1 MKTTI
6 RHTVLGAIALS
17 ATLIAGS
24 SAAEKNVHAGR
35 ASVYQHLDENSLENI
50 TTPQQ
55 LKNIDPKN
63 VAPTEIWRR
72 LEHGEKVECLS
83 CIPGVS
89 QLLFDGNSKTREIA
103 AWWLRRRIFGVFSPN
118 GSGLGGTAEKPGAL
132 SDAKYNGLS
141 VYKQLLTAAQ
151 DQSLSEQK
159 RAYANEA
166 LGEFLTAPGVPVLAK
181 SATTDPSAMVRK
193 AAVHG
198 LWRINSQ
205 GPAGELGKAIGDAD
219 EGVRLEALYASTRV
233 NVFTDVPAVVARVSD
248 ESPLVRKRAAEA
260 LGKMRAADAVVGLIA
275 LTSSAT
281 ESNASVRAAAVAALG
296 RIGDQAAKQAV
307 QDAQQDPNQFVR
319 DAALIALRQF

>member
-6 RHTVLGAIALS
+6 RHTVLGAIAVS
-17 ATLIAGS
+17 ALLVAGS

-35 ASVYQHLDENSLENI
+35 ASVYKNLDENSLENI

-55 LKNIDPKN
+55 IKNIDPNN

-83 CIPGVS
+83 CIPVVS
-89 QLLFDGNSKTREIA
+89 KLLTDGNAKTREIS
-103 AWWLRRRIFGVFSPN
+103 AWWLRRRIFGVF
-118 GSGLGGTAEKPGAL
+118 GPGQ
-132 SDAKYNGLS
+132 
-141 VYKQLLTAAQ
+141 VYSQTLKNAQ

-166 LGEFLTAPGVPVLAK
+166 LGEFLIGAGIPVLAK
-181 SATTDPSAMVRK
+181 VATTDSSPMVRK

-205 GPAGELGKAIGDAD
+205 GPSGELGKAIGDAD
-219 EGVRLEALYASTRV
+219 EGVRLEAIYAATRV
-233 NVFTDVPAVVARVSD
+233 NVFTDVAAVVARVSD

-260 LGKMRAADAVVGLIA
+260 LGKMKAKDAVVGLIA
-275 LTSSAT
+275 LTSKST
-281 ESNASVRAAAVAALG
+281 EADASVRAAAVAALG
-296 RIGDQAAKQAV
+296 RIGDQAAKDAV
-307 QDAQQDPNQFVR
+307 KAAQQDSNQFVR
-319 DAALIALRQF
+319 DAAQIALRQF